1 MCLEHMVLNTG
12 QLLHLVRKSKKQ
24 TFLSMLEGKTGCALD
39 PLGQCNLYKIR
50 ECVLHG
56 ELDGFF

>member
-1 MCLEHMVLNTG
+1 MVLNTG

-39 PLGQCNLYKIR
+39 LLGQCNLYKIR

-56 ELDGFF
+56 ELEGLF